1 LGATT
6 GSALAACGQ
15 ATLVLTEKFPTI
27 LGANIAGPHIN
38 GQTYRDGEWTYD
50 PEYVGTWEVGL
61 KSDFLDGLGRT
72 DLALFYTA
80 ITDNQFSI
88 FTGTGFTVLNA
99 SPPTSM
105 RRFIL
110 TTAWAST
117 RVRRVR
123 TA

>member
-1 LGATT
+1 
-6 GSALAACGQ
+6 
-15 ATLVLTEKFPTI
+15 VLTEKFPTI

-99 SPPTSM
+99 STAYFNAPFHFDDSLGQYQGPPRTYGVT
-105 RRFIL
+105 L
-110 TTAWAST
+110 
-117 RVRRVR
+117 RVNL
-123 TA
+123 